1 MSILKSYLP
10 TFFKSIIIWIIPMV
24 VSFGFYDQ
32 NGKLTGN
39 FWVFKIVM
47 VLTLLITTYFCFRKF
62 YKTHS
67 DWLQTSGIIIAVN
80 VILDIII
87 LVGLLKMPFSDW
99 FLQTLPMYLI
109 LITGVNYLL
118 AKKHIK

>member
-1 MSILKSYLP
+1 
-10 TFFKSIIIWIIPMV
+10 MV